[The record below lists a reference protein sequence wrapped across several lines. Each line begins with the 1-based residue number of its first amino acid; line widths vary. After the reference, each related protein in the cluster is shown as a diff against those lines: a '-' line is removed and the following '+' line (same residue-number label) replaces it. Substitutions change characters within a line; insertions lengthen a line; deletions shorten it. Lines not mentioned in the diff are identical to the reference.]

1 MPTDGRI
8 TSLGTVASLS
18 STDLVMVVS
27 PGNASSG
34 INYQATVQQ
43 IASYVA
49 GTTAAGSDTQV
60 QYNNG
65 GVLGGSPALTWVG
78 PNLRVGTVG
87 TVGGLQVVGQT
98 AGGVIFNAV
107 ASSAVWTFTLPPSAG
122 TANLPLVTDGLG
134 TTAWTTLRPPGG
146 GTGLTAYSTGDLLYA
161 SNATTLARLAAA
173 TANYIL
179 TSNATNLAP
188 SWSSSILVLGSL
200 TTNTS
205 VVVIFK
211 GSSDT
216 FNTILGGGS
225 GNDSYIRGNTAT
237 SRIIIGDQN
246 SGDVLLSSASGRVV
260 VQATASA
267 VSNSTAA
274 LVVAGG
280 LAVASTFF
288 MGGPLVAS
296 QNATALPAAVGT
308 ADYRFA
314 AADAVQTRIL
324 IDAFGSGPQLAFRRA
339 NGTAGGPSA
348 ITVSQGIGQF
358 AVYGY
363 GATGYSGQRGQCLF
377 TAAETWTDSAQGTI
391 FAVTLTPTGTTV
403 LSGTPSIVGYG
414 SGGLSIGLSA
424 GTANDPGSGL
434 IYTNSTSF
442 MIRSKATYN
451 NGAST
456 HTATLTNAPASTNP
470 TKWIPVDDNGTTRY
484 IPAW

>member
-134 TTAWTTLRPPGG
+134 TTAWTTLKPPGG
-146 GTGLTAYSTGDLLYA
+146 GTGLTAYSAGDLLYA

-179 TSNATNLAP
+179 TSNAANLAP

-205 VVVIFK
+205 VVVTFK
-211 GSSDT
+211 GSSDSY
-216 FNTILGGGS
+216 NTILGGGS
-225 GNDSYIRGNTAT
+225 DTYIRGNVVT

-246 SGDVLLSSASGRVV
+246 SGDVLLSSSGGRVV

-280 LAVASTFF
+280 LAVASTFR
-288 MGGPLVAS
+288 MGGALIAS
-296 QNATALPAAVGT
+296 QIATTLPSYIATTDYQFAIEGTTRLVVSGFNAGPRLVYRRASGTSGGMTPVTTSQGFGGFDCVGYDGSNFTSVAASFVVTALESFNATSHGSCFSFGCVAVGT
-308 ADYRFA
+308 TALSSNNGLVVF
-314 AADAVQTRIL
+314 
-324 IDAFGSGPQLAFRRA
+324 SG
-339 NGTAGGPSA
+339 
-348 ITVSQGIGQF
+348 GIGL
-358 AVYGY
+358 GL
-363 GATGYSGQRGQCLF
+363 T
-377 TAAETWTDSAQGTI
+377 
-391 FAVTLTPTGTTV
+391 AVTA
-403 LSGTPSIVGYG
+403 S
-414 SGGLSIGLSA
+414 
-424 GTANDPGSGL
+424 DPGFGL
-434 IYTNSTSF
+434 LYTNSSSF
-442 MIRSKATYN
+442 MIRTKTSYTTGA
-451 NGAST
+451 GAST
-456 HTATLTNAPASTNP
+456 GTLTNAPAAGNP